1 MKKAFELIPLLA
13 AAALGALLWTVFN
26 SSNNQNSTSNSL
38 LYGALTGMGVQI
50 GVRLL
55 GVS

>member
-1 MKKAFELIPLLA
+1 MKKAFEIVPLLVA
-13 AAALGALLWTVFN
+13 AVLGALLWTVFN
-26 SSNNQNSTSNSL
+26 SSNQQNSTGNSL
-38 LYGALTGMGVQI
+38 LYGALTGAGVQI